1 MSEFPNQV
9 DIVLS
14 DEVRYQSVF
23 KFFAAINEQIEAVI
37 SGIKFELDESD
48 HSDGKKLLII
58 LKAVACSR
66 ENYLKRISAYLG
78 EACRGVRMDEYS
90 LVFRSIDLLA
100 ERYIPALAEMQRME
114 DKLNKKLDKLPSD
127 NTHMRVFR
135 VLDDE

>member
-1 MSEFPNQV
+1 M
-9 DIVLS
+9 
-14 DEVRYQSVF
+14 
-23 KFFAAINEQIEAVI
+23 
-37 SGIKFELDESD
+37 
-48 HSDGKKLLII
+48 
-58 LKAVACSR
+58 
-66 ENYLKRISAYLG
+66 G